1 MSAGSLDCLFKPHRV
16 AVVGAGSAPTN
27 LGHMVVRNLLEG
39 NFEGVIYPINP
50 KRESIGGVQ
59 AYPSVLETPEVPD
72 LAIICVPA
80 KFVPSVVKQCGE
92 RGTKGLIILA
102 AGFREVGAE
111 GRALE
116 DEVVAE
122 ARSHG
127 MRILGPNCLG
137 LEVPSLHL
145 NASFASHMTDAG
157 SIAFVSQ
164 SGALTAAAIEWAIGK
179 GIGFSKIVTLGNIA
193 DVGVADVL
201 DYLADDDETDCAVV
215 YAESISNPQAFTAA
229 ASRFSAKKPIFVYKA
244 GRFAASAK
252 AAVSHTGAMAGAD
265 SVYEAA
271 FRRVGAKRVLEIS
284 ELYHAI
290 ELLASGRR
298 PTGSSLAIVTNAG
311 GPGVMS
317 VDALSAR
324 GGHLVE
330 ISPETIEALNEVL
343 PAAWSHAN
351 PIDVLGDA
359 SASRYEEAIKRAV
372 QDPNADG
379 LLVILTPQSM
389 TDILG
394 VADAVIAAAA
404 TTEKPVLATWMGGG
418 ETNALAIER
427 LTAAGVPT
435 FEYPEDAVNA
445 FMNVVEAAAPVPS
458 LLGSPA
464 DDGFTPDRETAAA
477 IIADVPDTGILPER
491 PSKRL
496 FQAYGLTVAVDELA
510 HTADEAVE
518 LADSFGYPIV
528 LKIASPD
535 ITHKTDVGGVVVGLE
550 DAEQVREAF
559 QAILDRARAARPEAR
574 IEGVNVQHMVEK
586 NGQELIMGANQD
598 ATFGAVIM
606 LAAGGVTAEITK
618 DKALELAPVDKD
630 LARTMLESLRIW
642 PLLEG
647 YRGMSGADLDSLV
660 TMVQRFSRLVVE
672 HPEIT
677 EIEIN
682 PVLANPDGAVA
693 LDARAVIDR
702 DRLDNPPAAYSHL
715 GILPDAE

>member
-324 GGHLVE
+324 GGHLVQ

-418 ETNALAIER
+418 ETNAEAIER

-435 FEYPEDAVNA
+435 FQYPEDAVNA

-496 FQAYGLTVAVDELA
+496 FQAYGLTVAIDE
-510 HTADEAVE
+510 
-518 LADSFGYPIV
+518 
-528 LKIASPD
+528 
-535 ITHKTDVGGVVVGLE
+535 
-550 DAEQVREAF
+550 
-559 QAILDRARAARPEAR
+559 
-574 IEGVNVQHMVEK
+574 
-586 NGQELIMGANQD
+586 
-598 ATFGAVIM
+598 
-606 LAAGGVTAEITK
+606 
-618 DKALELAPVDKD
+618 
-630 LARTMLESLRIW
+630 RT
-642 PLLEG
+642 P
-647 YRGMSGADLDSLV
+647 SGTRSC
-660 TMVQRFSRLVVE
+660 
-672 HPEIT
+672 
-677 EIEIN
+677 
-682 PVLANPDGAVA
+682 
-693 LDARAVIDR
+693 
-702 DRLDNPPAAYSHL
+702 
-715 GILPDAE
+715 